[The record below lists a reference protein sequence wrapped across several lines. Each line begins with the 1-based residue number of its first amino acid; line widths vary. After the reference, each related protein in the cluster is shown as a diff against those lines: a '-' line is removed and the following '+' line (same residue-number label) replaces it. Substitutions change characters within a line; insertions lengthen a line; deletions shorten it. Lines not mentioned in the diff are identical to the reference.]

1 MLYKLNSDTPAEALT
16 SGCNLSTETSNNQT
30 QVETNPLKEQVENY
44 RKVMQEDFKVKEE
57 VFFNTI
63 PININ
68 HLISFISN
76 NGLDL
81 AAVRIYM
88 AKKTSDPLLDDYEL
102 IFVPCVAFMDEN
114 GSVLY
119 YRDKLGMQS
128 EEISNIITV
137 QCRRPP
143 GCQLGALLLP

>member
-16 SGCNLSTETSNNQT
+16 AGCNLSTETSNNQT
-30 QVETNPLKEQVENY
+30 PMQTNPLKEQVENY
-44 RKVMQEDFKVKEE
+44 RKVMQEDFNVKEE

-63 PININ
+63 PIKIN
-68 HLISFISN
+68 HLISFVSN
-76 NGLDL
+76 NGMDL
-81 AAVRIYM
+81 AGVRIYM
-88 AKKTSDPLLDDYEL
+88 AKKTPDPLLDDYEL
-102 IFVPCVAFMDEN
+102 IFVPCNAFRDEDGN
-114 GSVLY
+114 VLY
-119 YRDKLGMQS
+119 YRDKLGTQA